1 MHVLRIRG
9 KFKNYRII
17 CAHAPVKE
25 KSEGE
30 NDQFYEGLDRT

>member
-9 KFKNYRII
+9 KFKNYRPI
-17 CAHAPVKE
+17 CAHAPVEE
-25 KSEGE
+25 KSERE